1 MGSLSNLYISQSY
14 QSLIHI
20 ATNNTASATLID
32 LQDGLGNSIGVA
44 VNTSGDL
51 YLSGSLTASLQQGY
65 LYVGGASGQTYAF
78 PTSSLVTNIN
88 TGSLVTTASF
98 NAYTASNDSK
108 VNQLIN
114 ATSSYAI
121 SSSVA
126 AVDAAQQSQIDNLI
140 AATGSYIT
148 SSIPLTS
155 LNAFTASQET
165 KNTTLEG
172 VTSSLQAFT
181 QSQQNLNSTFATT
194 GSNVFVG
201 NQVISGN
208 ISAISASFLYVQT
221 TYETASV
228 IYSSGSNQF
237 GDELTDIQTLSG
249 SVKVQGSLTVN
260 GTNVLT
266 SSIPL
271 DSLNAFTAS
280 QETKNTT
287 LENVTASLQQFTSSQ
302 LILNGTFATTSSFN
316 SYTQSNDQRVSSLEV
331 NSASV
336 NISIS
341 NINSATASLFTSAS
355 LALVTASFDN
365 GTRNLTFTKG
375 NTTQFSVNIPDTSG
389 SAGTTIY
396 EVVYTGEN
404 ITKGDPLYISGSQG
418 ANPIVYKADAAD
430 PNKMPVTFISNET
443 IGASNTTDAII
454 LGLIEGINLTG
465 YTAGQS
471 IYVAEGGGWST
482 NLPSGSNSITQLLG
496 VVTKAGAGGK
506 GLVLNPGPA
515 LLPGLDTGKMW
526 VGNGNN
532 QPIEITTASFV
543 SSASFNSY
551 TSSTDSR
558 LNNIEAATS
567 SYVTESETGSF
578 VTNIANNPLTPLTLI
593 YDNAGSSTNVTLDLP
608 ANVVSSSAQITS
620 LGFVSS
626 SITASS
632 LVTASVNLNT
642 ITFTKGDASTFNI
655 TVNTGSGGGGST
667 DISSLNAFTASQETK
682 NTTLEGVT
690 SSLNSAT
697 ASLFNSAS
705 LALTTGSIA
714 GNILTFTKGDNQ
726 TFSLTI
732 PSATG
737 SVFDT
742 GSFLT
747 TGSFNTSQEVKG
759 AINFYPTGSTSGQA
773 IRIYNTGSNPSG
785 SMVLGITDPGSPF
798 ISLRERTWF
807 QIQGSDDLNYVNF
820 TASFD
825 NGLSVGPNF
834 GSRTQMLTSSG
845 SLALFNPT
853 IQRAGV
859 MTHLSASSTANN
871 GVNLV
876 FADNTRTGTTIISG
890 SDNIFTNPQTPTTNY
905 IRYVGGSNNLYLNSS
920 NGVGTQ
926 ITASAIRVSGVRPTM
941 NNNIFNGTG
950 NFAINQAVN
959 GGTHTYSSNIDNG
972 TVTINAMAFT
982 GSLTLSNNINANGT
996 FTISPASASFNEI
1009 TGGFSGSHTINMQGN
1024 GLFGGSMNITT
1035 HRIQPPSVTYTISNN
1050 IFTGVALTIT
1060 NISSSAAVSAQ
1071 NNISN
1076 GAITYSNAGAANLA
1090 VHRSAASMNTNYGP
1104 LTLIASASAINAS
1117 NNICSTALP
1126 VTNRM
1131 YSGSLGSGS
1140 IGFNNNS
1147 VQGAGHT
1154 YQVSGSYNGTGQGAT
1169 FVQNAVFGTGNTFF
1183 TNVEGRGNYV
1193 HFAANGIFGANLIL
1207 TGSNN
1212 TVLAEQGGLHLG
1224 RYNANDGRRNTT
1236 GENIFSV
1243 GTGTSTTRK
1252 TGFLIDSGSNTFVEG
1267 TFNVSGSTAVTGAVS
1282 ITETLKLSAL
1292 DPLPSAVNGT
1302 MAVSGSDLYFSS
1314 GSSWFKVTL
1323 A

>member
-65 LYVGGASGQTYAF
+65 LYVGGASGKTYAF

-126 AVDAAQQSQIDNLI
+126 AVDAAQQSQINNLI
-140 AATGSYIT
+140 AATGSYLT
-148 SSIPLTS
+148 SSVPLTS

-181 QSQQNLNSTFATT
+181 QSQENLNSTFATT

-271 DSLNAFTAS
+271 DSLNAFTSS
-280 QETKNTT
+280 QNTKNTT
-287 LENVTASLQQFTSSQ
+287 LENVTASLQAFTASQ
-302 LILNGTFATTSSFN
+302 WVLNGTFATTSSFN
-316 SYTQSNDQRVSSLEV
+316 AYTQSNDQRVSSLEV

-336 NISIS
+336 NTSITNINSATASLFTSASLGLVTASFSENTLTFTKGDTSTFGVVIPDVSGSTIPAGTISGSSQITALGFVS
-341 NINSATASLFTSAS
+341 SSITASSLVTASVSLNTITFTKGDASTFNIIVNTGSAITTDITSLNAFTQSQETKDTTLANVTSSLNSATASLFTSAS

-375 NTTQFSVNIPDTSG
+375 DTQTFSVNIPDVSG
-389 SAGTTIY
+389 SAGNFVTT
-396 EVVYTGEN
+396 
-404 ITKGDPLYISGSQG
+404 S
-418 ANPIVYKADAAD
+418 
-430 PNKMPVTFISNET
+430 
-443 IGASNTTDAII
+443 
-454 LGLIEGINLTG
+454 
-465 YTAGQS
+465 
-471 IYVAEGGGWST
+471 
-482 NLPSGSNSITQLLG
+482 
-496 VVTKAGAGGK
+496 
-506 GLVLNPGPA
+506 
-515 LLPGLDTGKMW
+515 
-526 VGNGNN
+526 
-532 QPIEITTASFV
+532 
-543 SSASFNSY
+543 SFNSY

-558 LNNIEAATS
+558 LTNIESTTASLNSSITNINSFTQSANQRIGSLEAATS
-567 SYVTESETGSF
+567 SYVT
-578 VTNIANNPLTPLTLI
+578 
-593 YDNAGSSTNVTLDLP
+593 
-608 ANVVSSSAQITS
+608 SA
-620 LGFVSS
+620 
-626 SITASS
+626 ITASS

-682 NTTLEGVT
+682 NTTLAGVT

-747 TGSFNTSQEVKG
+747 TGSLAFGGSTNKGNGVYQFNI
-759 AINFYPTGSTSGQA
+759 ATGSAGYA
-773 IRIYNTGSNPSG
+773 IELFNTGSDALYGGTG
-785 SMVLGITDPGSPF
+785 SMRFGITDPGNPF
-798 ISLRERTWF
+798 IQLKGQAWF
-807 QIQGSDDLNYVNF
+807 QFGTGNQLQFQSFTSSYDNGIIIGPYYTSSQKVHLMPRSSSLQFSQDIGSGEIPIFTLGTHNGVSQSIFEKDLRVKGQF
-820 TASFD
+820 TASLQQ
-825 NGLSVGPNF
+825 GYAWVGNASGISTLVATSSFGGGGGTTFSNPNLQ
-834 GSRTQMLTSSG
+834 SNSG
-845 SLALFNPT
+845 SLVLIANTFNSGS
-853 IQRAGV
+853 ANLL
-859 MTHLSASSTANN
+859 HLSASTQTQANI
-871 GVNLV
+871 V
-876 FADNTRTGTTIISG
+876 FKNNNNTGTTIISG
-890 SDNIFTNPQTPTTNY
+890 SNNIFTNPNTPTTGY
-905 IRYVGGSNNLYLNSS
+905 IKYVGGANNFYLNNT
-920 NGVGTQ
+920 NGINSE
-926 ITASAIRVSGVRPTM
+926 ITSSAISVSGTRPTM
-941 NNNIFNGTG
+941 NNNIFQGIAALT
-950 NFAINQAVN
+950 INQAVN
-959 GGTHTYSSNIDNG
+959 GGTHTYSNNLFGSANAVTINTLAYTGSSFTVSDNIFKG
-972 TVTINAMAFT
+972 ATVTIN
-982 GSLTLSNNINANGT
+982 
-996 FTISPASASFNEI
+996 PASASLAEI
-1009 TGGFSGSHTINMQGN
+1009 
-1024 GLFGGSMNITT
+1024 
-1035 HRIQPPSVTYTISNN
+1035 
-1050 IFTGVALTIT
+1050 
-1060 NISSSAAVSAQ
+1060 AA
-1071 NNISN
+1071 
-1076 GAITYSNAGAANLA
+1076 G
-1090 VHRSAASMNTNYGP
+1090 
-1104 LTLIASASAINAS
+1104 
-1117 NNICSTALP
+1117 
-1126 VTNRM
+1126 
-1131 YSGSLGSGS
+1131 
-1140 IGFNNNS
+1140 
-1147 VQGAGHT
+1147 
-1154 YQVSGSYNGTGQGAT
+1154 VSGSGGG
-1169 FVQNAVFGTGNTFF
+1169 
-1183 TNVEGRGNYV
+1183 
-1193 HFAANGIFGANLIL
+1193 GIE
-1207 TGSNN
+1207 
-1212 TVLAEQGGLHLG
+1212 VL
-1224 RYNANDGRRNTT
+1224 RNM
-1236 GENIFSV
+1236 V
-1243 GTGTSTTRK
+1243 LGTGTMAISVGPKVTS
-1252 TGFLIDSGSNTFVEG
+1252 GFL
-1267 TFNVSGSTAVTGAVS
+1267 
-1282 ITETLKLSAL
+1282 
-1292 DPLPSAVNGT
+1292 DPRI
-1302 MAVSGSDLYFSS
+1302 
-1314 GSSWFKVTL
+1314 
-1323 A
+1323 